1 MAGIRILEFTNDDLV
16 DFTVTWVHNLGVSD
30 VALIWVDE
38 AGALR
43 NAPDLFTIVD
53 ENTITLNVESEI
65 TGEHKILL
73 LYDAIT
79 ALQGRKL
86 FALPLLD
93 DTIANDYR
101 IALGKDGELT
111 GNMTMA
117 EFYNLIA
124 TKTDALTLLKINNDS
139 ILQENLREA
148 LNVYS
153 KTGTSNLFARKY
165 SSGVVSGALLTDNT
179 LQYTPTS
186 NFNPATK
193 IYTDTGGLRDSGT
206 IDSTGRHASI
216 SNLFIYHYER
226 RSGWVHLILL
236 FTSNSGSNTE
246 FRRIGNVSF
255 IPQVTIDGHGFR
267 YRRSDVRETCP
278 YRILSTGHLDV
289 IPNSAGEWLINVT
302 YPIKVD

>member
-16 DFTVTWVHNLGVSD
+16 DFTVTWVHNLGVLD

-38 AGALR
+38 VGALR

-53 ENTITLNVESEI
+53 ENTITLNVESAI

-111 GNMTMA
+111 GNMTMSV
-117 EFYNLIA
+117 FYNLIA
-124 TKTDALTLLKINNDS
+124 TKTDALTLVKINNDS
-139 ILQENLREA
+139 ILQANLREA

-153 KTGTSNLFARKY
+153 KTGTAERFARKY
-165 SSGVVSGALLTDNT
+165 SQGVVGALLSDNT

-186 NFNPATK
+186 NFNPSTK
-193 IYTDTGGLRDSGT
+193 IYTDTGGLRVTGT
-206 IDSTGRHASI
+206 IDSTDRHSSI
-216 SNLFIYHYER
+216 TALTTLYNVR
-226 RSGWVHLILL
+226 RSGWVNLNFRFTANAGTNTTFRKIGDVSLL
-236 FTSNSGSNTE
+236 
-246 FRRIGNVSF
+246 
-255 IPQVTIDGHGFR
+255 PQATIEGHGFR
-267 YRRSDVRETCP
+267 YQQSNIIETCP
-278 YRILSTGHLDV
+278 FRITSAGSLEV
-289 IPNSAGEWLINVT
+289 IPYAAGEWLINVT
-302 YPIKVD
+302 YPFKVE